1 MTKLN
6 NLYTFSRAKLSTID
20 PWHSFTFAVFFCLFI
35 VGPEM
40 QAFAAGSQFN
50 VVICR
55 AVELVTTDA
64 ARAVATA
71 AVVTIAI
78 GALLGRV
85 SWGMAVMIGV
95 GIAALFAAPQIANFI
110 GTGTWAADGGFC
122 ASDAGA

>member
-1 MTKLN
+1 MTKVKN
-6 NLYTFSRAKLSTID
+6 IITYTRAKVGTFD
-20 PWHSFTFAVFFCLFI
+20 AWHMFTFAVFFSLFV

-40 QAFAAGSQFN
+40 QAFASQFN
-50 VVICR
+50 AVICR

-110 GTGTWAADGGFC
+110 GTGTWGADDGFC
-122 ASDAGA
+122 SSDAGV